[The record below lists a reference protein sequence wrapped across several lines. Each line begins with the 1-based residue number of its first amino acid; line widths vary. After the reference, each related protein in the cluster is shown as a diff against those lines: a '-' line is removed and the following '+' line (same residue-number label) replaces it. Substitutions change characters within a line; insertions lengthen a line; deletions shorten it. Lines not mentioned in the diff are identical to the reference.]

1 MMRRRSLFGFA
12 ALALATALACASPED
27 LAKSQLGSGEC
38 ADKAAEVCDKMSGSD
53 QQACLKRQIYM
64 CEELRKSQ
72 SPE

>member
-1 MMRRRSLFGFA
+1 MRRRALFGFA
-12 ALALATALACASPED
+12 LAGALACASPED

-38 ADKAAEVCDKMSGSD
+38 ADKAEEVCDKMAGSD

-64 CEELRKSQ
+64 CEELKK

>member
-1 MMRRRSLFGFA
+1 MRRRTAFGFGGLLIGA
-12 ALALATALACASPED
+12 ALACASPED